1 MLWNATY
8 ETGVPVMDEQH
19 KELFRQV
26 DILLDN
32 GKADRV
38 PATLNFLGDY
48 VVKHFSTEEGLQ
60 QKSRYPKHAEHKKA
74 HQDFIAAYKSLR
86 QEYESS
92 GQSPIILMKLTRT
105 ALDWLKDHIRGKD
118 KEFAAYYKTAAQA

>member
-8 ETGVPVMDEQH
+8 ETGVPAIDEQH

-26 DILLDN
+26 DILLDS

-38 PATLNFLGDY
+38 QSTLNFLGDY
-48 VVKHFSTEEGLQ
+48 VVKHFATEEGLQ
-60 QKSRYPKHAEHKKA
+60 AKSRYPKMAEHKKA
-74 HQDFIAAYKSLR
+74 HADFIATYKSLR

-92 GQSPIILMKLTRT
+92 GQNAIILMKISKT
-105 ALDWLKDHIRGKD
+105 ALAWLKEHIRALD
-118 KEFAAYYKTAAQA
+118 KEFAAYYKTQGQ